1 MHKMSRQIPGGEWKL
16 TLEFVLGELVGDGLI
31 SEEQARELTI
41 GQGGQRDPSEHPL
54 VRVAAAELPSAKA
67 PHTPLSLE
75 RLTRWLSEKAHLPY
89 LRIDPLKIDVAAVTG
104 VIKHAY
110 ATRFKILPVAVA
122 GDRVTVAT
130 AQPYVRE
137 WERELSGMLKLRFD
151 RVVANPLDLDRY
163 LAEFYAV
170 SRSIA
175 GASNDSGAATI
186 SSVGNL
192 ESLVELGKTG
202 EPDANDQHVV
212 RIVDWLLQYAFDQRA
227 SDIHLEPRRDTGN
240 IRFRIDGVLHLVHQ
254 IPTPVLSAAI
264 SRLKALGRMD
274 IIEKRRPQDG
284 RIKTR
289 TPEQK
294 EVELRLSTMPTT
306 FGEKLVLRIFD
317 PDVLV
322 RSLSSLGFSRK
333 EENQWESMVSQPYGM
348 VVVTGPTG
356 SGKTTTLYST
366 LKRLAK
372 PEINICTIEDPI
384 ELVDPALNQ
393 MYVQH
398 QIGLDFATGV
408 RTLLRQDPDV
418 IMVGEIRDEE
428 TADTAVQAALTGH
441 LVLSTLHT
449 NDAPSTVT
457 RFLELGVP
465 PYLLKVALI
474 GIVAQRLVRTL
485 CTHCKKATEI
495 SEDQWRSLVAPM
507 RPARPEKVFIP
518 VGCDE
523 CRHTGY
529 LGRIGIYEVMRLN
542 ENLRRHIRADTD
554 SRHMREAALKDGML
568 PLRISGA
575 QKVAAGLTTAA
586 EIFIGAA
593 FASKLAP
600 TKKDLNRGDGELRAI
615 ASTVLSPRGYK
626 SVSSKYRCAPAATG
640 RPADQRHD

>member
-1 MHKMSRQIPGGEWKL
+1 MPNTRRDIPGGEWKL
-16 TLEFVLGELVGDGLI
+16 TLEFVLEELAGDGLI
-31 SEEQARELTI
+31 TEAQARQLDI
-41 GQGGQRDPSEHPL
+41 GSGRRTDPSEHPL
-54 VRVAAAELPSAKA
+54 VRIAAQQWRSAEP
-67 PHTPLSLE
+67 PGTPLTLE
-75 RLTRWLSEKAHLPY
+75 HLTRWLSDKAHLPY

-104 VIKHAY
+104 VIKQAY
-110 ATRFKILPVAVA
+110 ATRFKILPVAVS
-122 GDRVTVAT
+122 GDRVTIAT
-130 AQPYVRE
+130 AEPYVRE
-137 WERELSGMLKLRFD
+137 WERELSGMLKLRFE
-151 RVVANPLDLDRY
+151 RVIANPLDLERY

-175 GASNDSGAATI
+175 GASNDGSVSPAGN
-186 SSVGNL
+186 VGNL
-192 ESLVELGKTG
+192 EQLVELGKTG

-254 IPTPVLSAAI
+254 IPTPVLSAAV
-264 SRLKALGRMD
+264 SRLKALGRLD

-289 TPEQK
+289 TPERK

-306 FGEKLVLRIFD
+306 FGEKLVMRIFD
-317 PDVLV
+317 PEVLV
-322 RSLSSLGFSRK
+322 RSLTDLGFSPK
-333 EENQWESMVSQPYGM
+333 EEKQWQGMVEQSYGM

-356 SGKTTTLYST
+356 SGKTTTLYSA
-366 LKRLAK
+366 LKRLSR
-372 PEINICTIEDPI
+372 PEVNICTIEDPI
-384 ELVDPALNQ
+384 ELVDPDLNQ

-408 RTLLRQDPDV
+408 RTLLRQDPDI

-441 LVLSTLHT
+441 LVLSTVHT

-474 GIVAQRLVRTL
+474 GVVAQRLVRTL
-485 CTHCKKATEI
+485 CHHCKKPTEM
-495 SEDQWRSLVAPM
+495 SHDQWTSLVSPM
-507 RPARPEKVFIP
+507 HPRRPAKVFAA

-523 CRHTGY
+523 CRNTGY
-529 LGRIGIYEVMRLN
+529 LGRIGIYEIMRISDD
-542 ENLRRHIRADTD
+542 LRRHISADTD
-554 SRHMREAALKDGML
+554 SRRMREAALEGGML

-586 EIFIGAA
+586 EVFAA
-593 FASKLAP
+593 VQEEDA
-600 TKKDLNRGDGELRAI
+600 G
-615 ASTVLSPRGYK
+615 
-626 SVSSKYRCAPAATG
+626 
-640 RPADQRHD
+640 

>member
-1 MHKMSRQIPGGEWKL
+1 MLNASREIPGGEWKL
-16 TLEFVLGELVGDGLI
+16 TLDYVLAELVADGLV
-31 SEEQARELTI
+31 SEAQAQEL
-41 GQGGQRDPSEHPL
+41 GVGRPADPSVHPL
-54 VRVAAAELPSAKA
+54 VRVAAQEWQSAKA
-67 PHTPLSLE
+67 PHTPLTLE
-75 RLTRWLSEKAHLPY
+75 RLTRWLSEKSNLPY
-89 LRIDPLKIDVAAVTG
+89 LRIDPLRIDVGAVTS
-104 VIKHAY
+104 VVKQSY
-110 ATRFKILPVAVA
+110 ATRFKILPVAVK
-122 GDRVTVAT
+122 GERVTIAT
-130 AQPYVRE
+130 AEPYVRE

-151 RVVANPLDLDRY
+151 RVIANPLDLDRY

-175 GASNDSGAATI
+175 GASSDSGASPI

-192 ESLVELGKTG
+192 EQLVELGRTG

-254 IPTPVLSAAI
+254 IPTPVLNAAV

-284 RIKTR
+284 RIKTL
-289 TPEQK
+289 TPERK

-306 FGEKLVLRIFD
+306 FGEKLVMRIFD
-317 PDVLV
+317 PEVLV
-322 RSLSSLGFSRK
+322 RSLTDLGFSPN
-333 EENQWESMVSQPYGM
+333 EEKQWQTMVTQSYGM

-356 SGKTTTLYST
+356 SGKTTTLYSA
-366 LKRLAK
+366 LKRLSR
-372 PEINICTIEDPI
+372 PEVNICTIEDPI
-384 ELVDPALNQ
+384 ELVDADLNQ

-408 RTLLRQDPDV
+408 RTLLRQDPDI

-441 LVLSTLHT
+441 LVLTTLHT

-465 PYLLKVALI
+465 PYLLKVALL
-474 GIVAQRLVRTL
+474 GVVAQRLVRTL
-485 CTHCKKATEI
+485 CHHCKQPTEI

-507 RPARPEKVFIP
+507 RPRRPGKVFAP

-529 LGRIGIYEVMRLN
+529 LGRIGIYEVMRLTDD
-542 ENLRRHIRADTD
+542 LRRIVTVDTD
-554 SRHMREAALKDGML
+554 GRRMRAAALKGGML

-586 EIFIGAA
+586 EVFAA
-593 FASKLAP
+593 VQ
-600 TKKDLNRGDGELRAI
+600 DED
-615 ASTVLSPRGYK
+615 
-626 SVSSKYRCAPAATG
+626 
-640 RPADQRHD
+640 AD

>member
-1 MHKMSRQIPGGEWKL
+1 MPTPGESAAQARRQIPAGEWKL
-16 TLEFVLGELVGDGLI
+16 TLDFVLAELVADGLI
-31 SEEQARELTI
+31 SAVQAREATI
-41 GQGGQRDPSEHPL
+41 GSSRQKDPSVHPL
-54 VRVAAAELPSAKA
+54 VRVAALELQSAKP
-67 PHTPLSLE
+67 PHTPLTLE
-75 RLTRWLSEKAHLPY
+75 RLTRWLSGKAQLPY
-89 LRIDPLKIDVAAVTG
+89 LRIDPLKIDVGAVTG
-104 VIKHAY
+104 VIKQAY
-110 ATRFKILPVAVA
+110 ATRFKILPVAVS
-122 GDRVTVAT
+122 GDKVTVAT
-130 AQPYVRE
+130 AEPYVRE
-137 WERELSGMLKLRFD
+137 WERELSGMLRLRFE

-175 GASNDSGAATI
+175 GASNDRSGAAI
-186 SSVGNL
+186 ASAGNL
-192 ESLVELGKTG
+192 EQLVELGKTG

-254 IPTPVLSAAI
+254 VPTPVLGAAI
-264 SRLKALGRMD
+264 SRLKALGRLD

-306 FGEKLVLRIFD
+306 FGEKLVMRIFD
-317 PDVLV
+317 PEVLV
-322 RSLSSLGFSRK
+322 RSLPDLGFSAA
-333 EENQWESMVSQPYGM
+333 EEKQWQGMVEQPYGM

-366 LKRLAK
+366 LKRLAR
-372 PEINICTIEDPI
+372 PEVNICTIEDPI
-384 ELVDPALNQ
+384 ELVDPAFNQ

-408 RTLLRQDPDV
+408 RTLLRQDPDI

-441 LVLSTLHT
+441 LVLSTVHT

-457 RFLELGVP
+457 RFVELGVA
-465 PYLLKVALI
+465 PYLLRVALI
-474 GIVAQRLVRTL
+474 GVVAQRLVRTL
-485 CTHCKKATEI
+485 CHHCKKPTEI
-495 SEDQWRSLVAPM
+495 SEDQWKSLVAPM
-507 RPARPEKVFIP
+507 RPRRPAKVFVP

-523 CRHTGY
+523 CRQTGY

-542 ENLRRHIRADTD
+542 DDLRKHISADTD
-554 SRHMREAALKDGML
+554 SRRMRDAALAGGML

-586 EIFIGAA
+586 EVFTAVQ
-593 FASKLAP
+593 
-600 TKKDLNRGDGELRAI
+600 GDDG
-615 ASTVLSPRGYK
+615 V
-626 SVSSKYRCAPAATG
+626 
-640 RPADQRHD
+640 

>member
-1 MHKMSRQIPGGEWKL
+1 MLNTSRQIPGGEWKL
-16 TLEFVLGELVGDGLI
+16 TLEFVLAELTGDGLI
-31 SEEQARELTI
+31 TEAQAQELDI
-41 GQGGQRDPSEHPL
+41 GSGRRADPPEHPL
-54 VRVAAAELPSAKA
+54 VRVAAQQWRSAEP
-67 PHTPLSLE
+67 PGTPLTLE
-75 RLTRWLSEKAHLPY
+75 HLTRWLSDKAHLPY
-89 LRIDPLKIDVAAVTG
+89 LRIDPLKIDVGAVTG
-104 VIKHAY
+104 VIKQSY
-110 ATRFKILPVAVA
+110 ATRFKILPVAVS
-122 GDRVTVAT
+122 GDRVTIAT
-130 AQPYVRE
+130 AEPYVRE
-137 WERELSGMLKLRFD
+137 WERELSGMLKLRFE
-151 RVVANPLDLDRY
+151 RVIANPLDLERY

-175 GASNDSGAATI
+175 GASNDRSVSPA
-186 SSVGNL
+186 SNVGNL
-192 ESLVELGKTG
+192 EQLVDLGKTG

-227 SDIHLEPRRDTGN
+227 SDIHLEPRRDMGK

-254 IPTPVLSAAI
+254 IPTPVLSAAV
-264 SRLKALGRMD
+264 SRLKALGRLD

-289 TPEQK
+289 TPERK

-306 FGEKLVLRIFD
+306 FGEKLVMRIFD
-317 PDVLV
+317 PEVLV
-322 RSLSSLGFSRK
+322 RSLADLGFSPK
-333 EENQWESMVSQPYGM
+333 EEKQWQSMVEQSYGM

-356 SGKTTTLYST
+356 SGKTTTLYSA
-366 LKRLAK
+366 LKRLSR
-372 PEINICTIEDPI
+372 PEVNICTIEDPI
-384 ELVDPALNQ
+384 ELVDPDLNQ

-408 RTLLRQDPDV
+408 RTLLRQDPDI

-441 LVLSTLHT
+441 LVLSTVHT

-474 GIVAQRLVRTL
+474 GVVAQRLVRTL
-485 CTHCKKATEI
+485 CHHCKKPMEM
-495 SEDQWRSLVAPM
+495 SDDQWKSLVAPM
-507 RPARPEKVFIP
+507 RPRRPAKVFAP

-529 LGRIGIYEVMRLN
+529 LGRIGIYEIMRITDD
-542 ENLRRHIRADTD
+542 LRTHITSDTD
-554 SRHMREAALKDGML
+554 SRRMREAALEGGML

-586 EIFIGAA
+586 EVFAA
-593 FASKLAP
+593 VQEEDA
-600 TKKDLNRGDGELRAI
+600 R
-615 ASTVLSPRGYK
+615 
-626 SVSSKYRCAPAATG
+626 
-640 RPADQRHD
+640 

>member
-1 MHKMSRQIPGGEWKL
+1 MQNTSRQIPGGEWKL
-16 TLEFVLGELVGDGLI
+16 TLEFVLAELVSDGMI
-31 SEEQARELTI
+31 TEESARELHI
-41 GQGGQRDPSEHPL
+41 ERGAGRGGNEHPL
-54 VRVAAAELPSAKA
+54 VHIAARELKSAKP
-67 PHTPLSLE
+67 PHAALNLE
-75 RLTRWLSEKAHLPY
+75 RLTQWLAEKSKLPY
-89 LRIDPLKIDVAAVTG
+89 LRIDPLKIDVGAVTG
-104 VIKHAY
+104 VIKQAY
-110 ATRFKILPVAVA
+110 ATRFKILPIAVS
-122 GDRVTVAT
+122 GERVTVAT
-130 AQPYVRE
+130 AEPYVRE
-137 WERELSGMLKLRFD
+137 WERELSGLLKLRFE
-151 RVVANPLDLDRY
+151 RVVANPLDLERY
-163 LAEFYAV
+163 LSEFYAV

-175 GASNDSGAATI
+175 GASNDRGAAPI

-192 ESLVELGKTG
+192 EQLVELGKTG

-264 SRLKALGRMD
+264 SRLKALGRLD

-289 TPEQK
+289 SPEQK

-322 RSLSSLGFSRK
+322 RSLPDLGFSPK
-333 EENQWESMVSQPYGM
+333 EERQWQSMVGQPYGM

-366 LKRLAK
+366 LKRLAR
-372 PEINICTIEDPI
+372 PELNICTIEDPI
-384 ELVDPALNQ
+384 ELVDPAFNQ

-408 RTLLRQDPDV
+408 RTLLRQDPDI

-474 GIVAQRLVRTL
+474 GVVAQRLVRTL
-485 CTHCKKATEI
+485 CHHCKKATEI
-495 SEDQWRSLVAPM
+495 SEDQWKSLVAPM
-507 RPARPEKVFIP
+507 RPRRPARVFVP

-529 LGRIGIYEVMRLN
+529 LGRVGIYEVMRIN
-542 ENLRRHIRADTD
+542 EDLRKHIHADTD
-554 SRHMREAALKDGML
+554 SRRMRDVALEGGMM

-586 EIFIGAA
+586 EVFAA
-593 FASKLAP
+593 AQ
-600 TKKDLNRGDGELRAI
+600 DED
-615 ASTVLSPRGYK
+615 
-626 SVSSKYRCAPAATG
+626 AA
-640 RPADQRHD
+640 

>member
-1 MHKMSRQIPGGEWKL
+1 MLKPSRQIPGGEWKV
-16 TLEFVLGELVGDGLI
+16 TLEYVLAELESDGLI
-31 SEEQARELTI
+31 TQAQIRELDI
-41 GQGGQRDPSEHPL
+41 ARGRDGGPPEHPL
-54 VRVAAAELPSAKA
+54 FRVAAQEWQSASA
-67 PHTPLSLE
+67 PGTPLTLE
-75 RLTRWLSEKAHLPY
+75 RLTQWLADKAHLPY

-104 VIKHAY
+104 VIKQAY
-110 ATRFKILPVAVA
+110 ATRFKILPVAVHS
-122 GDRVTVAT
+122 DRVTVAT
-130 AQPYVRE
+130 AEPWVRE
-137 WERELSGMLKLRFD
+137 WERELSGLLKMRFE
-151 RVVANPLDLDRY
+151 RVIANPLDLERY
-163 LAEFYAV
+163 LTEFYAV

-175 GASNDSGAATI
+175 GASSDRGAAPLG
-186 SSVGNL
+186 SVGNL
-192 ESLVELGKTG
+192 EQLVELGKTG

-254 IPTPVLSAAI
+254 IPAPVLNAAI
-264 SRLKALGRMD
+264 SRLKAIGRLD

-289 TPEQK
+289 TPDHK

-306 FGEKLVLRIFD
+306 FGEKLVMRIFD
-317 PDVLV
+317 PEVLI
-322 RSLSSLGFSRK
+322 RSLADLGFSPK
-333 EENQWESMVSQPYGM
+333 EEKQWQSMVTQPYGM

-356 SGKTTTLYST
+356 SGKTTTLYSA
-366 LKRLAK
+366 LKRLSR

-384 ELVDPALNQ
+384 ELVDADLNQ

-408 RTLLRQDPDV
+408 RTLLRQDPDI

-441 LVLSTLHT
+441 LVLSTVHT

-465 PYLLKVALI
+465 PYLLKVSLI
-474 GIVAQRLVRTL
+474 GVVAQRLVRTL
-485 CTHCKKATEI
+485 CPHCKKPAEI
-495 SEDQWRSLVAPM
+495 TQDQWKSLVAPM
-507 RPARPEKVFIP
+507 RPRRPARVFAP

-529 LGRIGIYEVMRLN
+529 LGRIGIYEVMRIDDD
-542 ENLRRHIRADTD
+542 LRRMITADTD
-554 SRHMREAALKDGML
+554 TRRLRDAALAAGML

-586 EIFIGAA
+586 EVFAA
-593 FASKLAP
+593 VHEEDA
-600 TKKDLNRGDGELRAI
+600 G
-615 ASTVLSPRGYK
+615 
-626 SVSSKYRCAPAATG
+626 
-640 RPADQRHD
+640 